1 MTYYT
6 LNISLYRY
14 KEFAELSAKCKQNI
28 SEACTK
34 KENFAQCCVH
44 DPQLYYFYRV
54 ALDISKSIEDPGNG
68 VNGKLVGCLILS
80 WVVVCACIIKGV
92 KSSGKVR
99 AEYFLDCFDSNYIGL
114 WNLFYQM

>member
-1 MTYYT
+1 MYS
-6 LNISLYRY
+6 LNISPYRY
-14 KEFAELSAKCKQNI
+14 KEFAELTAKCKLNDTDTE
-28 SEACTK
+28 SCTK
-34 KENFAQCCVH
+34 KNNFAQCCVH

-68 VNGKLVGCLILS
+68 VNGKLVGCLLLS

-99 AEYFLDCFDSNYIGL
+99 T
-114 WNLFYQM
+114 